1 MSCEA
6 AQADRRGEAAID
18 RAARMIEDRSGDFED
33 LLASGAS
40 LEDVAEETQME
51 LGQIDFD
58 ATAEPQHTGIDGYQ
72 SFRERAAVITAEDFP
87 ELFQLDDGGV
97 FALRLD
103 EIVPPTL
110 RPFDEVADQVAEDWI
125 ASETHGML
133 LALAEEE
140 AVATEPGDQAAAPE
154 AAESE
159 AAEPEAAE
167 PEAAETPEGQPAT
180 AEAAAAPEA
189 QKAMALTRDG
199 WIDGAPA
206 ELIAQAFAMT
216 EPGVTQVVDAQD
228 RVFLV
233 TLDAIHEADMD
244 SEAATEVADAVR
256 QRLEQSLQND
266 LFDYYVRSV
275 QAESGI
281 QLNQSAIN
289 AAQTMVQ

>member
-1 MSCEA
+1 
-6 AQADRRGEAAID
+6 
-18 RAARMIEDRSGDFED
+18 
-33 LLASGAS
+33 
-40 LEDVAEETQME
+40 
-51 LGQIDFD
+51 
-58 ATAEPQHTGIDGYQ
+58 
-72 SFRERAAVITAEDFP
+72 
-87 ELFQLDDGGV
+87 
-97 FALRLD
+97 
-103 EIVPPTL
+103 
-110 RPFDEVADQVAEDWI
+110 
-125 ASETHGML
+125 
-133 LALAEEE
+133 
-140 AVATEPGDQAAAPE
+140 
-154 AAESE
+154 
-159 AAEPEAAE
+159 
-167 PEAAETPEGQPAT
+167 
-180 AEAAAAPEA
+180 
-189 QKAMALTRDG
+189 MALTRDG